1 MKKFSDRLKHARR
14 LRQLSQENLAHI
26 SGLSQSAVASY
37 ENGLRQSSRS
47 IRKLAIA
54 LQVNLDWFET
64 GVGPMELEAYPS
76 GPAAWRPGLMEPGGE
91 RAAAP
96 WPFRAV
102 AHARYQALSARD
114 KLLLEQLVRTF
125 IDACHPPPASPR
137 RRAASVDPPRPPS
150 RGWRRG
156 P

>member
-102 AHARYQALSARD
+102 AHAAPHRARAFISARYM
-114 KLLLEQLVRTF
+114 
-125 IDACHPPPASPR
+125 P
-137 RRAASVDPPRPPS
+137 PPS
-150 RGWRRG
+150 RKPAAPRRVR
-156 P
+156 

>member
-114 KLLLEQLVRTF
+114 IISARYM
-125 IDACHPPPASPR
+125 P
-137 RRAASVDPPRPPS
+137 PPS
-150 RGWRRG
+150 RKPAAPRRVRR
-156 P
+156 PAAAPVP

>member
-91 RAAAP
+91 RAIHAAP
-96 WPFRAV
+96 LPQ
-102 AHARYQALSARD
+102 ARG
-114 KLLLEQLVRTF
+114 
-125 IDACHPPPASPR
+125 
-137 RRAASVDPPRPPS
+137 AAPRPS
-150 RGWRRG
+150 TRRG
-156 P
+156 PRPAAG

>member
-54 LQVNLDWFET
+54 LQVNLDWLET
-64 GVGPMELEAYPS
+64 GAGPMELEAYPS
-76 GPAAWRPGLMEPGGE
+76 GPAAWRPGLMED
-91 RAAAP
+91 R
-96 WPFRAV
+96 
-102 AHARYQALSARD
+102 
-114 KLLLEQLVRTF
+114 K
-125 IDACHPPPASPR
+125 
-137 RRAASVDPPRPPS
+137 SVV
-150 RGWRRG
+150 
-156 P
+156 

>member
-47 IRKLAIA
+47 MRKLASA
-54 LQVNLDWFET
+54 LQVNLDWLET
-64 GVGPMELEAYPS
+64 GVGPMELDAYPS
-76 GPAAWRPGLMEPGGE
+76 GQAARRPGLMEPDGE
-91 RAAAP
+91 RATAARPAPP

-102 AHARYQALSARD
+102 AHSRYQALSARD

-125 IDACHPPPASPR
+125 IDACHADYGRAPPWPR
-137 RRAASVDPPRPPS
+137 ER
-150 RGWRRG
+150 
-156 P
+156 

>member
-54 LQVNLDWFET
+54 LQVNLDWLET
-64 GVGPMELEAYPS
+64 GAGPMELEEI
-76 GPAAWRPGLMEPGGE
+76 G
-91 RAAAP
+91 RAH
-96 WPFRAV
+96 V
-102 AHARYQALSARD
+102 
-114 KLLLEQLVRTF
+114 
-125 IDACHPPPASPR
+125 
-137 RRAASVDPPRPPS
+137 
-150 RGWRRG
+150 
-156 P
+156 

>member
-96 WPFRAV
+96 WPFRM
-102 AHARYQALSARD
+102 
-114 KLLLEQLVRTF
+114 
-125 IDACHPPPASPR
+125 P
-137 RRAASVDPPRPPS
+137 PPS
-150 RGWRRG
+150 RKPAAPRRVRR
-156 P
+156 PAAAPVPRLAPVA

>member
-102 AHARYQALSARD
+102 AHARDTCR
-114 KLLLEQLVRTF
+114 
-125 IDACHPPPASPR
+125 PPPASPR

-150 RGWRRG
+150 RGW
-156 P
+156 

>member
-64 GVGPMELEAYPS
+64 GVCSRYMPPPS
-76 GPAAWRPGLMEPGGE
+76 RKPAAPRRVRRP
-91 RAAAP
+91 AAAP
-96 WPFRAV
+96 V
-102 AHARYQALSARD
+102 
-114 KLLLEQLVRTF
+114 
-125 IDACHPPPASPR
+125 PR
-137 RRAASVDPPRPPS
+137 LA
-150 RGWRRG
+150 
-156 P
+156 